1 MKVVDL
7 FCGCGGMG
15 LGFQQAGFEI
25 VYACDFDKYAVQ
37 SYRHNIGDHVEQ
49 RDIRTLTGAEIP
61 KADVWT
67 FGFPCQD
74 VSVAGKQAGM
84 EVGTRSGLF
93 YEVMRLLDEREDKPS
108 IIMAENVKGLKPY
121 LNVVEQEFAKRGYKT
136 VVQLYNSKYWGVPQN
151 RERYY
156 IVGILNNSAYTFPNE
171 LKKITK
177 CINDVLEDEVDQKH
191 FINRTLV
198 ERFQELHMSG
208 DVGVVGTLKTDAK
221 GTNSRS
227 WVHSTDK
234 IVGCISATDYKQPKQ
249 IVLAGLL
256 DMQGKDQ
263 IRRVHDPKG
272 ISPTVTA
279 VQGGH
284 HHHVKIIND
293 LRIRRLTPREYA
305 RLQGF
310 PDNYEIVVSDTQAYK
325 QFGNSVTV
333 PLVKA
338 IAESIKAVLS
348 DEPSATES

>member
-1 MKVVDL
+1 MRVVDL

-15 LGFQQAGFEI
+15 LGFQQAGFDI

-61 KADVWT
+61 KADIWT

-93 YEVMRLLDEREDKPS
+93 YEVMRLLDECEDKPS
-108 IIMAENVKGLKPY
+108 TIMAENVKGLKPY
-121 LNVVEQEFAKRGYKT
+121 LNIVEQEFAKRGYKT
-136 VVQLYNSKYWGVPQN
+136 AVQLYNSKYWGVPQS

-156 IVGILNNSAYTFPNE
+156 IVGFKDS
-171 LKKITK
+171 KIDMPQQPVEYVSRLL
-177 CINDVLEDEVDQKH
+177 DVLEQNVSQKY
-191 FINRTLV
+191 FL
-198 ERFQELHMSG
+198 EDG
-208 DVGVVGTLKTDAK
+208 KAKTILEKA
-221 GTNSRS
+221 
-227 WVHSTDK
+227 
-234 IVGCISATDYKQPKQ
+234 KQ
-249 IVLAGLL
+249 INEDPQDAFVDKDGAAYCCTARYYKGIAPSSVGKSKDTHIIVAGML

-284 HHHVKIIND
+284 HHHVKIVERTNV
-293 LRIRRLTPREYA
+293 RRLTPREYA

-310 PDNYEIVVSDTQAYK
+310 PDSYEIVVSDTQAYK